1 MRGPTLTGIGPRAA
15 RSRSVESRARNAK
28 GLQVLEQVVRV
39 FFGLSRTQALG
50 EELEQRRMQLAL
62 GGKLRRIRGEE
73 REDFPIIRHRQPRTP
88 WWKPRVARLCVKTW
102 ASTLP
107 HRASSARPALG
118 RAPQLNPRAD
128 NGRSTA
134 SASVRKYRRTATG
147 HPQ

>member
-1 MRGPTLTGIGPRAA
+1 RNRAA
-15 RSRSVESRARNAK
+15 RRAIKSVESRARNAK
-28 GLQVLEQVVRV
+28 RLQVLEQVVGV
-39 FFGLSRTQALG
+39 FFGLFRTQTLG

-88 WWKPRVARLCVKTW
+88 WRKRGWRGCVSKLGPQPSPTGELGEAAPW
-102 ASTLP
+102 
-107 HRASSARPALG
+107 ARPPHASPG
-118 RAPQLNPRAD
+118 AD

-134 SASVRKYRRTATG
+134 SASVRQYRRTATG